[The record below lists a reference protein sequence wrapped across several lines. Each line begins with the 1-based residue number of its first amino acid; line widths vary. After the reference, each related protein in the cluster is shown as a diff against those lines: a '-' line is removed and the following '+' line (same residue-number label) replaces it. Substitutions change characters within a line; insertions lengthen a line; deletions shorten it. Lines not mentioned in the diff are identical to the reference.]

1 MELSQQENVWIVC
14 LNCEYE
20 FMMDELFTDDGWIG
34 CPLCESKSYRT
45 YTESFDTLNELNTH
59 YHRNDF
65 SDDYN

>member
-1 MELSQQENVWIVC
+1 MEQLRQENVWMVC

-20 FMMDELFTDDGWIG
+20 YAMEELFSDGDEIA
-34 CPLCESKSYRT
+34 CPLCNSMSYRT
-45 YTESFDTLNELNTH
+45 TTELGESFDDIPAH